1 MLLGA
6 AVVTTA
12 LRLEIN
18 ETVQAFV
25 RETIPIRGVQN
36 VLDDVEAG
44 KPQTILVLGSDKR
57 FNEKAGPGAARSDTM
72 MLIRL
77 DPKKGAT
84 AVMSIPRD
92 LKATI
97 PVTASTRSTR
107 RTRSAGRS
115 SRSRPS
121 AACCTSRSTTS

>member
-1 MLLGA
+1 MSSWSEADGPPPRPGRRMLLRFALGSLVIVLLGA
-6 AVVTTA
+6 AAVTTA

-36 VLDDVEAG
+36 APDDVKTS
-44 KPQTILVLGSDKR
+44 KPQTILVLGSDKH

-77 DPKKGAT
+77 D
-84 AVMSIPRD
+84 
-92 LKATI
+92 
-97 PVTASTRSTR
+97 
-107 RTRSAGRS
+107 
-115 SRSRPS
+115 
-121 AACCTSRSTTS
+121 